1 LQLETAGTARPSAA
15 VFHAERHAEAR
26 VAKRSNI
33 WDLVE
38 DAAARLRRPRLEL
51 WQSVAEAL
59 DEGKLPAA
67 PPGTA
72 PAFPLKDWLRGFRQS
87 VERFNDPRVCARIL
101 KHIIVSISDF
111 NKLLKTTGKS
121 RRGPVPGQTGR
132 FQKSDRKV
140 FPDIRSRIKSGRAG
154 SPHDAAL
161 QLYDEGKIKG
171 NSCESAAKRVATRYL
186 REYRTED
193 S

>member
-1 LQLETAGTARPSAA
+1 
-15 VFHAERHAEAR
+15 

-38 DAAARLRRPRLEL
+38 DAAARLRRPRLKL

-59 DEGKLPAA
+59 DDGKLPATLSA

-72 PAFPLKDWLRGFRQS
+72 PAFLLKDWLRGFRQS
-87 VERFNDPRVCARIL
+87 AERFNDPRVCARIL

-111 NKLLKTTGKS
+111 NKLLAGKG
-121 RRGPVPGQTGR
+121 RRGPVPGQTGL
-132 FQKSDRKV
+132 FQKSDLKV
-140 FPDIRSRIKSGRAG
+140 LPNIRSRIKNRRAR
-154 SPHDAAL
+154 SVYEAAL
-161 QLYDEGKIKG
+161 HLYDEGKIKG
-171 NSCESAAKRVATRYL
+171 NSRESAAKRVATRYL
-186 REYRTED
+186 REYPTED